1 MTDSRH
7 SVSGG
12 APSSFALAAGTGAAV
27 AALARPQRRGVITA
41 LVCAIVAAAV
51 ACGLLLAAILH
62 IAVPAK
68 TEADIIEGVWS
79 SRSFRAGGQSDVV
92 SVATAT
98 VVFYHD
104 GRAEVYRGHELIH
117 TGIWVVGQY
126 SGKPSHYYEIYG
138 TDASISRFYVDEL
151 TELEVGHF
159 RDLDRTV
166 PYDGNGV
173 TPMVDE
179 WTMFKIDLEP
189 ELYWKYV

>member
-7 SVSGG
+7 SVSDET
-12 APSSFALAAGTGAAV
+12 PSSFALAAGTGAAV
-27 AALARPQRRGVITA
+27 AALARPQHRGVITA

-104 GRAEVYRGHELIH
+104 GHAEVYRGHELIH
-117 TGIWVVGQY
+117 TGIWAFFPLTN
-126 SGKPSHYYEIYG
+126 SSLNEIYG

-159 RDLDRTV
+159 RDLDCTV